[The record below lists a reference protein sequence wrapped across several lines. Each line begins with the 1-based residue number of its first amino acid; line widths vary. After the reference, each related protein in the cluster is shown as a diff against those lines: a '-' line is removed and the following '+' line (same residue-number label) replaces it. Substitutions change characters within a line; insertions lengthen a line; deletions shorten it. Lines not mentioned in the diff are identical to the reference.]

1 MIGSSDT
8 FPELVK
14 EVRRQ
19 LGISQEELAHELG
32 GELCHYQSLGKRQD
46 HAVQTGAGAV

>member
-1 MIGSSDT
+1 MTESSKT

-14 EVRRQ
+14 EVCRQ

-32 GELCHYQSLGKRQD
+32 GKLCHHQPLGKRQD
-46 HAVQTGAGAV
+46 HAVQAGAGAV